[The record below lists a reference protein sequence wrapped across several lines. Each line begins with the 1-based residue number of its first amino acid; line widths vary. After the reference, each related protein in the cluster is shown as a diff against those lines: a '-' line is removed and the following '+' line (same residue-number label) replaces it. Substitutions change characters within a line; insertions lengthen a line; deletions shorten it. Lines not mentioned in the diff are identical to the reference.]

1 MNLPPAVSRTNSPFS
16 LAVHYAL
23 RFPADF
29 APALRPRRYR
39 FWRCYRALSNNL
51 SPADPAARWTGAH
64 GGQAFFSFSTNYLIN
79 PDLAIIVDVDG
90 SAEMLKWSVEE
101 REIEPHIPVFDKSPA
116 PIMRSLWRSR

>member
-1 MNLPPAVSRTNSPFS
+1 
-16 LAVHYAL
+16 
-23 RFPADF
+23 
-29 APALRPRRYR
+29 
-39 FWRCYRALSNNL
+39 LSNNL